1 MEQPFAYKAFRV
13 LCWLQITLIGLL
25 IAIAIATISFKATS
39 GFWLGFQEQL
49 VNQTPAKSL
58 AAYRAY
64 DAGYF
69 TGRMITGL
77 IPTALALFFAS
88 KGKWVA
94 VVVCFV
100 VEVLLSFN
108 LLALIGLG
116 IIFLPDFKR
125 YLAHLKAS
133 AID

>member
-1 MEQPFAYKAFRV
+1 MEQPLVYKAFRY
-13 LCWLQITLIGLL
+13 LCWLQIALVGLL

-58 AAYRAY
+58 AAYRPY
-64 DAGYF
+64 HAGYF
-69 TGRMITGL
+69 TGRLLAGL

-100 VEVLLSFN
+100 LEVLLSFN
-108 LLALIGLG
+108 LVALIGLG
-116 IIFLPDFKR
+116 IVFLPDFKR